1 MRSKYLSTGLVIFLV
16 PVALIYIASFTYTVG
31 HAIDDGIHIVAAKSL
46 ATGQGLRMIS
56 DPSDPPATQ
65 FPPGLSLLLAP
76 VLILFPDPPDNIIPL
91 KLISTLFALLYV
103 GISWFW
109 FRRLV
114 SVPIAMGLTILVA
127 INPET
132 VRFSG
137 VVIAEM
143 CYAAVSM
150 LALLWFERSDDTHG
164 ASSAKW
170 RFLVL
175 SAVMMTAAYLF
186 RSVGLGL
193 ILAILAMLVYRRR
206 WVEAIAVAGVF
217 VVLASPWLFKSALIG
232 TPEYRGQFW
241 LANLEDPEQGVIGI
255 SGLLDRAWQN
265 AGAYMFQTIP
275 VHLFPTLGSRRL
287 IDWSQAV
294 GLFPVLV
301 AARLA
306 LTFVVC
312 LGFWRRLRTGAGVV
326 ELYAILYFGMLL
338 IWHTRL
344 QWKYMAPITPIL
356 LLYMFAG
363 IQWICANLPRI
374 RSVPNIVIPVV
385 LGVMCAGC
393 GMRVLDSLEQG
404 WMIRGKI
411 DPYAPAYGWLKQET
425 APSSLLMGIDHPG
438 LFLYTGRKA
447 VAPAMSHDHDA
458 AMGYI
463 QSQGTHYFIVSPG
476 RVSNEAQGLDELY
489 LRPVIKRY
497 PERFSLVY
505 TDPDDRIQIYRV
517 HPVEEQAGEPS
528 TTPQQAAGFVDQHK

>member
-1 MRSKYLSTGLVIFLV
+1 MRSKYLSTGLAVILV
-16 PVALIYIASFTYTVG
+16 LAASVYIASFTYTVG

-56 DPSDPPATQ
+56 DPGNPPATQ

-76 VLILFPDPPDNIIPL
+76 VLVLFPDPPDSIIPL
-91 KLISTLFALLYV
+91 KLVSTLFALLYV

-109 FRRLV
+109 FRRSV
-114 SVPIAMGLTILVA
+114 SVPIAMGLTVLVA

-132 VRFSG
+132 VRFAG

-143 CYAAVSM
+143 SYAAVSM
-150 LALLWFERSDDTHG
+150 LALLWFERSDTHG
-164 ASSAKW
+164 PSSARW

-193 ILAILAMLVYRRR
+193 ILAILAMLAYRRR

-217 VVLASPWLFKSALIG
+217 LVLASPWLFKSALIG

-255 SGLLDRAWQN
+255 SGLLGRAWQN
-265 AGAYMFQTIP
+265 AVNYLFQTIP
-275 VHLFPTLGSRRL
+275 VHLFPTLGSRR
-287 IDWSQAV
+287 IIEWSQTA
-294 GLFPVLV
+294 GLFPILV
-301 AARLA
+301 AARLG

-312 LGFWRRLRTGAGVV
+312 LGFWRRLRNGVGVV
-326 ELYAILYFGMLL
+326 EFYAILYFGMLL

-356 LLYMFAG
+356 LLYMVAG
-363 IQWICANLPRI
+363 FQWICAHLPRI
-374 RSVPNIVIPVV
+374 RVVPNIVIPAV
-385 LGVMCAGC
+385 LGILCAGC
-393 GMRVLDSLEQG
+393 GIRLLDSVEQG

-411 DPYAPAYGWLKQET
+411 DPYAPAYEWLEQAS

-447 VAPAMSHDHDA
+447 IAPTMSHDHDA
-458 AMGYI
+458 AMAYI
-463 QSQGTHYFIVSPG
+463 QAQGTHYFVVVPG

-489 LRPVIKRY
+489 LRPVIERY
-497 PERFSLVY
+497 PDRFLPVY
-505 TDPDDRIQIYRV
+505 TDPVTRIRIYRV
-517 HPVEEQAGEPS
+517 RPVEEQAEEP
-528 TTPQQAAGFVDQHK
+528 